1 MKRYSLTLLLV
12 CLPLMACTS
21 IRPRNEATA
30 TMVPEPLP
38 RSSAN
43 PEILPDGVIRS
54 PFPPFGLV
62 DVKGID
68 SGTIVIDPH
77 SRKLIRVP

>member
-1 MKRYSLTLLLV
+1 
-12 CLPLMACTS
+12 
-21 IRPRNEATA
+21 
-30 TMVPEPLP
+30 MVPEPLP